1 MEWTAIFEA
10 LATATDRLGT
20 ALVAAL
26 IASVTLA
33 NRTGGVNSAVKL
45 LLAFTVALVMGAMV
59 EIFADVDR

>member
-10 LATATDRLGT
+10 LATATDRLGS

-26 IASVTLA
+26 IASVTLT
-33 NRTGGVNSAVKL
+33 NRAGGVNSTVKL
-45 LLAFTVALVMGAMV
+45 LLAFTVALVIGAMV